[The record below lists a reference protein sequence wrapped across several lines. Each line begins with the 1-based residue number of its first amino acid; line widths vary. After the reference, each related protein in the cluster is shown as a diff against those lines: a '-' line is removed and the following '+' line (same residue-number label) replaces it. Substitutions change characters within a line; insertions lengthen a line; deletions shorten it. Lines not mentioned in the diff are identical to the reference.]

1 MWENNRRGDGVQE
14 IGLAKKG
21 QKRILEEMNID
32 AVKTIT
38 NFLIVMAIVGS
49 IPLLPVLAQ
58 EEEGISVAQKD
69 LPILPIE

>member
-1 MWENNRRGDGVQE
+1 MVSRKLGWRKRGN
-14 IGLAKKG
+14 
-21 QKRILEEMNID
+21 KRILEEMNID

>member
-1 MWENNRRGDGVQE
+1 MVSRKVGWRKRGN
-14 IGLAKKG
+14 
-21 QKRILEEMNID
+21 KRILEEMNID